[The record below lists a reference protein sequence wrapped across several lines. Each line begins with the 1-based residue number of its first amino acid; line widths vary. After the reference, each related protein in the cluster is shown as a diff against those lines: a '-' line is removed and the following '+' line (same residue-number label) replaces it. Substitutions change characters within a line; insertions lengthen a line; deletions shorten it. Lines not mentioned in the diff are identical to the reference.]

1 MIECLSLHDI
11 DLYLQPVIPEIL
23 YSISLLLQEIVHD
36 LSEAF
41 LGHALYRLAKLY
53 LLVKRHVPLWV
64 VPEVIIIISVTLLTA
79 PSSQVRLL
87 TIILVKLLL
96 LRINHLKTGAICL
109 LTCRRGNLVE
119 FEVRPQVFN

>member
-1 MIECLSLHDI
+1 MIKCLSLHDI

-64 VPEVIIIISVTLLTA
+64 IPEVIIIIRVTLLTA
-79 PSSQVRLL
+79 SSSQVRLFAV
-87 TIILVKLLL
+87 ILVELLL
-96 LRINHLKTGAICL
+96 LRINHLKTGAICM
-109 LTCRRGNLVE
+109 LTCRQGNLVE
-119 FEVRPQVFN
+119 FEVRP